1 MEHILEPDSS
11 FDFSTLFFVSP
22 TSLNGGNYF
31 IRILTSSQNPFY
43 IQPPKC
49 FLKQGILKY
58 GKKLICDLVF
68 QPHDEPFLEF
78 LETLEGFCQDKIYS
92 NREKWFEPGLSKVDI
107 ENSFVS
113 SCKTYNRGKFHS
125 LRSNIPVR
133 MGKCN
138 LKIFDER
145 EQDIPLEEMKENTTV
160 MTILEIQ
167 GIRCSMR
174 SFQLEFEI
182 KQMMLI
188 QPIENVFEKFMF
200 SSKNLG
206 KKTETLDISE
216 NRDEARSLENHSS
229 SSNVSHT
236 ETKTNMDT
244 TNNVETLDASPIEFN
259 ISPIQEEVLGKEEIL
274 AAPEQEDNISD
285 VGPSTEPIVI
295 ESLEKVETHEIP
307 ENLEKEMETENLEKK
322 VIDDS
327 NILLENKECEEDGI
341 CEVTLDVPADDNIQ
355 EIKLRNPN
363 EVYYEMYKEAK
374 RKAQIARDLAISSY
388 LTAKQI
394 KHNYL
399 SEEMFSDDEEMI
411 EEEKELKEMDLE
423 KEDMNP

>member
-11 FDFSTLFFVSP
+11 FDFSTLYFVSP
-22 TSLNGGNYF
+22 TSLSGGNYF
-31 IRILTSSQNPFY
+31 IRTLTSSQNPFY

-49 FLKQGILKY
+49 FLKQGILKS

-78 LETLEGFCQDKIYS
+78 LETLEVFCQNKIYN

-107 ENSFVS
+107 ENCFASP
-113 SCKTYNRGKFHS
+113 CKTYNRGKFHS

-145 EQDIPLEEMKENTTV
+145 EQHIPLEEMKENTTV

-200 SSKNLG
+200 SGKNLG
-206 KKTETLDISE
+206 KKIETLDNSE
-216 NRDEARSLENHSS
+216 NLDEGRSLENHSS
-229 SSNVSHT
+229 SSTELSS
-236 ETKTNMDT
+236 ETKAETDA
-244 TNNVETLDASPIEFN
+244 VENDETSPIEFN
-259 ISPIQEEVLGKEEIL
+259 ISPIQEDVLGKEEIL
-274 AAPEQEDNISD
+274 TQEPVRDVETLSD
-285 VGPSTEPIVI
+285 PIVI
-295 ESLEKVETHEIP
+295 EPLEQNEIP
-307 ENLEKEMETENLEKK
+307 ENLEKEVEPENLEKM
-322 VIDDS
+322 IIEDS
-327 NILLENKECEEDGI
+327 KNSEEDDI
-341 CEVTLDVPADDNIQ
+341 CEVTLDIPTDDDNVQ

-399 SEEMFSDDEEMI
+399 SEENFSDDEDMI

-423 KEDMNP
+423 KEDISS

>member
-11 FDFSTLFFVSP
+11 FDFSTLSFVSP
-22 TSLNGGNYF
+22 TSLNGGSYF
-31 IRILTSSQNPFY
+31 IRILNASQQPFY

-49 FLKQGILKY
+49 FLKQGVLKS

-68 QPHDEPFLEF
+68 QPHDESFLEF
-78 LETLEGFCQDKIYS
+78 LETLEEFCQGKIYN

-107 ENSFVS
+107 ENCFTSP
-113 SCKTYNRGKFHS
+113 CKTYKSGKFHS
-125 LRSNIPVR
+125 LRTNIPVR

-145 EQDIPLEEMKENTTV
+145 EQQIPLEEMKENTTV
-160 MTILEIQ
+160 MTIIEIQ

-182 KQMMLI
+182 KQMMMI

-200 SSKNLG
+200 SGKNLG
-206 KKTETLDISE
+206 KKEEIANDDQG
-216 NRDEARSLENHSS
+216 NPLENIPTSDLKTDNIE
-229 SSNVSHT
+229 NVVK
-236 ETKTNMDT
+236 E
-244 TNNVETLDASPIEFN
+244 ESPSPEIAIN
-259 ISPIQEEVLGKEEIL
+259 ISPIEESKLETEEPLTSVHDTFEPETQSSTNLEQPISLIDPNESKEDDIANNLEQKGDLEKTIIEESHIL
-274 AAPEQEDNISD
+274 PNTDNLQEDD
-285 VGPSTEPIVI
+285 
-295 ESLEKVETHEIP
+295 
-307 ENLEKEMETENLEKK
+307 M
-322 VIDDS
+322 
-327 NILLENKECEEDGI
+327 
-341 CEVTLDVPADDNIQ
+341 CEVTLDVPEDDENVQ

-399 SEEMFSDDEEMI
+399 SEESFSDEESMI